1 MMVCRRESRR
11 DAVLTIELW
20 LSCTAGLTTK
30 TMLLC
35 TTPNT
40 AVDVDVEV
48 ADPVTTVGLE
58 KTSAAEVAEFVVVEL
73 ILDINPSKLQ
83 SDV

>member
-1 MMVCRRESRR
+1 
-11 DAVLTIELW
+11 
-20 LSCTAGLTTK
+20 
-30 TMLLC
+30 MLLC

-58 KTSAAEVAEFVVVEL
+58 KTSAAEVAESVVIEL

>member
-1 MMVCRRESRR
+1 
-11 DAVLTIELW
+11 
-20 LSCTAGLTTK
+20 
-30 TMLLC
+30 MLLC

-48 ADPVTTVGLE
+48 ADPVTTVGLK
-58 KTSAAEVAEFVVVEL
+58 KTFAAEVTESVVVEL

-83 SDV
+83 GGV